1 LCRRRRA
8 TGDGARLLA
17 KVNPALG
24 IFTLVVAVP
33 VGALFTSSVF
43 INVSSTAAMSVAA
56 GAIMMDF
63 SVGQRM
69 EAPAVA
75 ANAWLDKSPTS
86 AGAGHKAEHTDLLRN
101 SIEGD

>member
-1 LCRRRRA
+1 
-8 TGDGARLLA
+8 
-17 KVNPALG
+17 
-24 IFTLVVAVP
+24 LVVAVP

>member
-1 LCRRRRA
+1 
-8 TGDGARLLA
+8 
-17 KVNPALG
+17 
-24 IFTLVVAVP
+24 
-33 VGALFTSSVF
+33 
-43 INVSSTAAMSVAA
+43 
-56 GAIMMDF
+56 MMDF